1 LEITVSIRNE
11 EYINYVN
18 KRIKS
23 LIENNY
29 NSNVDLEVFYKLL
42 IIIKENESLFSI
54 KLSELLQCSKSII
67 LSKIPN
73 NLDYF
78 IIIIEFVQNI
88 GIKIN
93 ETEMVYLSEKLNEIL
108 NEVVDVSDE
117 GQVFMYNPESKW
129 HEHYGEIQEVLEKIN
144 KYSDILSGFY
154 GISLESMKTE
164 IEQKLEDYY
173 TNYEPEDDYNRED
186 EIDLNSFE
194 SEDTE
199 IDFLFESLVDK

>member
-1 LEITVSIRNE
+1 
-11 EYINYVN
+11 
-18 KRIKS
+18 
-23 LIENNY
+23 
-29 NSNVDLEVFYKLL
+29 
-42 IIIKENESLFSI
+42 
-54 KLSELLQCSKSII
+54 
-67 LSKIPN
+67 
-73 NLDYF
+73 
-78 IIIIEFVQNI
+78 
-88 GIKIN
+88 
-93 ETEMVYLSEKLNEIL
+93 MVYLSEKLNEIL